1 MILSQTDENFQLV
14 LKTLEINKKT
24 ILDEIK
30 KLQYNLRTE
39 TRSRSRSGS
48 YKLTRRAKDLFK
60 LVQAEIDSAM
70 VVMVELRDQELLGLI
85 PRTTVNRRLQSIQKI
100 MNKIFE
106 ALDKFDDQ
114 EIIQE
119 HFQFHIQKMNA
130 VLEDE
135 S

>member
-1 MILSQTDENFQLV
+1 LAQSDEDFQLI
-14 LKTLEINKKT
+14 LKTFEINKKT

-70 VVMVELRDQELLGLI
+70 VVMVELRDQELLELI
-85 PRTTVNRRLQSIQKI
+85 PHTTVNRRLQSIQKI
-100 MNKIFE
+100 MNKIFD

-119 HFQFHIQKMNA
+119 HFQFHIQKMND

>member
-1 MILSQTDENFQLV
+1 MAQTDENFQLI
-14 LKTLEINKKT
+14 LKTFEINKKT

-85 PRTTVNRRLQSIQKI
+85 PHATVNRRLQSIQKI
-100 MNKIFE
+100 MNKIFD

-119 HFQFHIQKMNA
+119 HFQFHIQKMND

>member
-1 MILSQTDENFQLV
+1 MDQTDENFQLI
-14 LKTLEINKKT
+14 LKTFEINKKT

-60 LVQAEIDSAM
+60 LVQAQIDSAM
-70 VVMVELRDQELLGLI
+70 AVMVELRDQELLELI
-85 PRTTVNRRLQSIQKI
+85 PHTTVNRRLQSIQKI
-100 MNKIFE
+100 MNKIFD

-119 HFQFHIQKMNA
+119 HFQFHIQKMND

>member
-1 MILSQTDENFQLV
+1 MAQTDENFQLI
-14 LKTLEINKKT
+14 LKTFEISKKT

-48 YKLTRRAKDLFK
+48 YKLTKRAKDLFK
-60 LVQAEIDSAM
+60 HVQDEIDRAM
-70 VVMVELRDQELLGLI
+70 IVMVELRNQELLELI
-85 PRTTVNRRLQSIQKI
+85 PHTTVNRRLQSIQKI
-100 MNKIFE
+100 MNTIFN

-130 VLEDE
+130 VLEEE

>member
-1 MILSQTDENFQLV
+1 MSQTDESFQLI
-14 LKTLEINKKT
+14 LKTFEINKKT

-60 LVQAEIDSAM
+60 LIQAEIDSAM
-70 VVMVELRDQELLGLI
+70 VVMIELREQELLDLI
-85 PRTTVNRRLQSIQKI
+85 PRTTVNRRLESVQKI

-119 HFQFHIQKMNA
+119 HFQFHIQKMND

>member
-1 MILSQTDENFQLV
+1 MAQTDEDFQLI
-14 LKTLEINKKT
+14 LKTFEISKKT

-48 YKLTRRAKDLFK
+48 YKLTIRAKDLFK
-60 LVQAEIDSAM
+60 HVQAEIDRAM
-70 VVMVELRDQELLGLI
+70 IVMVELRNQELLELI
-85 PRTTVNRRLQSIQKI
+85 PHTTVNRRLQSIQKI
-100 MNKIFE
+100 MNTIFHG
-106 ALDKFDDQ
+106 LDKFDDQ

-119 HFQFHIQKMNA
+119 HFQFHIEKMNA

>member
-1 MILSQTDENFQLV
+1 MVQTDENFQLI
-14 LKTLEINKKT
+14 LKTFEINKKT

-60 LVQAEIDSAM
+60 LVQAQIDSAM
-70 VVMVELRDQELLGLI
+70 AVMVELRDQELLELI
-85 PRTTVNRRLQSIQKI
+85 PHTTVNRRLQSIQKI
-100 MNKIFE
+100 MNKIFD

-119 HFQFHIQKMNA
+119 HFQFHIQKMND

>member
-1 MILSQTDENFQLV
+1 MSQTNEDFQLI
-14 LKTLEINKKT
+14 LNTFEINKKT

-30 KLQYNLRTE
+30 KLQYNLRTA

-60 LVQAEIDSAM
+60 QVQGEIDRAM
-70 VVMVELRDQELLGLI
+70 VVMVELRDQELLESI
-85 PRTTVNRRLQSIQKI
+85 SHATVSRRLQSIQKI
-100 MNKIFE
+100 MNTIFN

-119 HFQFHIQKMNA
+119 HFQFHIQKMNS
-130 VLEDE
+130 VLEEE

>member
-1 MILSQTDENFQLV
+1 MAQSDEDFQLI
-14 LKTLEINKKT
+14 LKTFEINKKT

-70 VVMVELRDQELLGLI
+70 VVMVELRDQELLELI
-85 PRTTVNRRLQSIQKI
+85 PHTTVNRRLQSIQKI
-100 MNKIFE
+100 MNKIFD
-106 ALDKFDDQ
+106 ALDKFDDPQ
-114 EIIQE
+114 IIQE
-119 HFQFHIQKMNA
+119 HFQLHIQKMND

>member
-1 MILSQTDENFQLV
+1 LAQTDEDFQLI
-14 LKTLEINKKT
+14 LKTFEISKKT

-48 YKLTRRAKDLFK
+48 YKLTIRAKDLFK
-60 LVQAEIDSAM
+60 HVQAEIDRAM
-70 VVMVELRDQELLGLI
+70 IVMVELRNQELLELI
-85 PRTTVNRRLQSIQKI
+85 PHTTVNRRLQSIQKI
-100 MNKIFE
+100 MNTIFNG
-106 ALDKFDDQ
+106 LDKFDDQ

-119 HFQFHIQKMNA
+119 HFQFHIEKMNA

>member
-1 MILSQTDENFQLV
+1 MAQTNEDFQLI
-14 LKTLEINKKT
+14 LKTFEISKKT

-48 YKLTRRAKDLFK
+48 YKLTTRAKNLFK
-60 LVQAEIDSAM
+60 HVQAEIDRAM
-70 VVMVELRDQELLGLI
+70 IVMIELRNQELLELI
-85 PRTTVNRRLQSIQKI
+85 PHTTVNRRLQSIQKI
-100 MNKIFE
+100 MNTIFN

-119 HFQFHIQKMNA
+119 HFQFHIEKMNA

>member
-1 MILSQTDENFQLV
+1 MAQSDEDFQLI
-14 LKTLEINKKT
+14 LKTFEINKKT

-60 LVQAEIDSAM
+60 LVQAQIDSAM
-70 VVMVELRDQELLGLI
+70 AVMVELRDQDLLELI
-85 PRTTVNRRLQSIQKI
+85 PHTTVNRRLQSIQKI
-100 MNKIFE
+100 MNKIFD

-119 HFQFHIQKMNA
+119 HFQFHIQKMND

>member
-1 MILSQTDENFQLV
+1 MSQTDENFQLI
-14 LKTLEINKKT
+14 LKTFEINKKS

-70 VVMVELRDQELLGLI
+70 VVMVELSDQELLELI
-85 PRTTVNRRLQSIQKI
+85 PHATVNRRLQSIQKI
-100 MNKIFE
+100 MNKIFD

-119 HFQFHIQKMNA
+119 HFQFHIQKMND
-130 VLEDE
+130 VLDDE

>member
-1 MILSQTDENFQLV
+1 MAQTDENFQLI
-14 LKTLEINKKT
+14 LKTFEINKKT

-60 LVQAEIDSAM
+60 LVQAQIDSSMA
-70 VVMVELRDQELLGLI
+70 VMVELRDQDLLELI
-85 PRTTVNRRLQSIQKI
+85 PHTTVNRRLQSIQKI
-100 MNKIFE
+100 MNKIFD

-119 HFQFHIQKMNA
+119 HFQFHIQKMNDI
-130 VLEDE
+130 LEDE

>member
-1 MILSQTDENFQLV
+1 MAQTDENFQLI
-14 LKTLEINKKT
+14 LKTFEINKKT

-60 LVQAEIDSAM
+60 LVQAQIDSAM
-70 VVMVELRDQELLGLI
+70 AVMVELRDQEILELI
-85 PRTTVNRRLQSIQKI
+85 PHTTVNRRLQSIQKI
-100 MNKIFE
+100 MNKIFD

-119 HFQFHIQKMNA
+119 HFQFHIQKMND
-130 VLEDE
+130 VFEDE

>member
-1 MILSQTDENFQLV
+1 MAQTDENFQLI
-14 LKTLEINKKT
+14 LKTFEINKKT

-70 VVMVELRDQELLGLI
+70 VVMVELRNQELLDLI
-85 PRTTVNRRLQSIQKI
+85 PHTTVNRRLQSIQKI
-100 MNKIFE
+100 MNKIFD

-119 HFQFHIQKMNA
+119 HFQFHIQKMND
-130 VLEDE
+130 VLDDE

>member
-1 MILSQTDENFQLV
+1 LDQTDENFQLI
-14 LKTLEINKKT
+14 LKTFEINKKT

-70 VVMVELRDQELLGLI
+70 VVMVELRNQELLELI
-85 PRTTVNRRLQSIQKI
+85 PHTTVNRRLQSIQKI
-100 MNKIFE
+100 MNKIFD

-119 HFQFHIQKMNA
+119 HFQFHIQKMND

>member
-1 MILSQTDENFQLV
+1 MLSQSDEDFLLI
-14 LKTLEINKKT
+14 LKTFEINKNT

-30 KLQYNLRTE
+30 KLQYGLRTE
-39 TRSRSRSGS
+39 RRSRSRSGS
-48 YKLTRRAKDLFK
+48 YKLTARAKDLFK

-70 VVMVELRDQELLGLI
+70 VVMVELRNQDLLELI
-85 PRTTVNRRLQSIQKI
+85 PHTTVNRRLQSIQKI
-100 MNKIFE
+100 MNKIFD
-106 ALDKFDDQ
+106 ALDKFDDP

-119 HFQFHIQKMNA
+119 HFQLHIQKMND

>member
-1 MILSQTDENFQLV
+1 MSQTDENFQLI
-14 LKTLEINKKT
+14 LKTFEINKTT

-70 VVMVELRDQELLGLI
+70 VVMVELRNQETLDLI
-85 PRTTVNRRLQSIQKI
+85 PHTTVNRRLQSIQKI
-100 MNKIFE
+100 MNKIFD

-119 HFQFHIQKMNA
+119 HFQFHIQKMND

>member
-1 MILSQTDENFQLV
+1 MSQTDENFQLI
-14 LKTLEINKKT
+14 LKTFEINKTT

-70 VVMVELRDQELLGLI
+70 VVMVELRDQELLELI
-85 PRTTVNRRLQSIQKI
+85 PHTTVNRRLQSIQKI
-100 MNKIFE
+100 MNKIFD

-119 HFQFHIQKMNA
+119 HFQFHIQKMND

>member
-1 MILSQTDENFQLV
+1 
-14 LKTLEINKKT
+14 
-24 ILDEIK
+24 LDEIK
-30 KLQYNLRTE
+30 KLQYNLRTD

-60 LVQAEIDSAM
+60 QVQAEIDSAM
-70 VVMVELRDQELLGLI
+70 VVMVELRNQELLESI
-85 PRTTVNRRLQSIQKI
+85 PRTTVNRRLQLIQKI
-100 MNKIFE
+100 MNTIFN

-119 HFQFHIQKMNA
+119 HFQFHIQKMNS
-130 VLEDE
+130 VLDDE

>member
-1 MILSQTDENFQLV
+1 MSQTDENFQLI
-14 LKTLEINKKT
+14 LKTFEINKIT

-70 VVMVELRDQELLGLI
+70 VVMVELRNQELLDLI
-85 PRTTVNRRLQSIQKI
+85 PHTTVNRRLQSIQKI
-100 MNKIFE
+100 MNKIFD

-119 HFQFHIQKMNA
+119 HFQFHIQKMND

>member
-1 MILSQTDENFQLV
+1 MAQTDENFQLI
-14 LKTLEINKKT
+14 LKTFEINKKT

-70 VVMVELRDQELLGLI
+70 VVMVELRNQELLDLI
-85 PRTTVNRRLQSIQKI
+85 PHTTVNRRLQSIQKI
-100 MNKIFE
+100 MNKIFD

-119 HFQFHIQKMNA
+119 HFQFHIQKMND

>member
-1 MILSQTDENFQLV
+1 MVQTDENFQLI
-14 LKTLEINKKT
+14 LKTFEINKKT

-60 LVQAEIDSAM
+60 LVQAQIDSAM
-70 VVMVELRDQELLGLI
+70 AVMVELRDQDLLELI
-85 PRTTVNRRLQSIQKI
+85 PHTTVNRRLQSIQKI
-100 MNKIFE
+100 MNKIFD

-119 HFQFHIQKMNA
+119 HFQFHIQKMND
-130 VLEDE
+130 VLDDE

>member
-1 MILSQTDENFQLV
+1 MSQTDENFQLI
-14 LKTLEINKKT
+14 LKTFEINKTT

-60 LVQAEIDSAM
+60 LVQTEIDSAM
-70 VVMVELRDQELLGLI
+70 VVMVELRNQELLDLI
-85 PRTTVNRRLQSIQKI
+85 PHTTVNRRLQSIQKI
-100 MNKIFE
+100 MNKIFD

-119 HFQFHIQKMNA
+119 HFQFHIQKMND

>member
-1 MILSQTDENFQLV
+1 MSQTDENFQLI
-14 LKTLEINKKT
+14 LKTFEINKIT

-70 VVMVELRDQELLGLI
+70 VVMVELRNQE
-85 PRTTVNRRLQSIQKI
+85 TTGFNSSYNCKSKTTINSK
-100 MNKIFE
+100 NNE
-106 ALDKFDDQ
+106 
-114 EIIQE
+114 
-119 HFQFHIQKMNA
+119 
-130 VLEDE
+130 
-135 S
+135 

>member
-1 MILSQTDENFQLV
+1 MAQTDENFQLI
-14 LKTLEINKKT
+14 LKTFEINKKT

-48 YKLTRRAKDLFK
+48 YKLTARAKDLFK
-60 LVQAEIDSAM
+60 HVQAEIDRAM
-70 VVMVELRDQELLGLI
+70 VVMVELRDQELLELI
-85 PRTTVNRRLQSIQKI
+85 PHTTVNRRLQSIQKI
-100 MNKIFE
+100 MNIIFN

>member
-1 MILSQTDENFQLV
+1 MAQTDENFQLI
-14 LKTLEINKKT
+14 LKTFEINKKT

-70 VVMVELRDQELLGLI
+70 VVMVELRDQELLELI
-85 PRTTVNRRLQSIQKI
+85 PHTTVNRRLQSIQKI
-100 MNKIFE
+100 MNKIFD

-119 HFQFHIQKMNA
+119 HFQFHIQKMND
-130 VLEDE
+130 VLDDE

>member
-1 MILSQTDENFQLV
+1 MAQTDENFQLI
-14 LKTLEINKKT
+14 LKTFEINKKT

-70 VVMVELRDQELLGLI
+70 VVMVELRDQELLELI
-85 PRTTVNRRLQSIQKI
+85 PHATVNRRLQSIQKI
-100 MNKIFE
+100 MNKIFD

-130 VLEDE
+130 VLDDE

>member
-1 MILSQTDENFQLV
+1 MAQTDEDFQLI
-14 LKTLEINKKT
+14 LKTFEISKKT

-48 YKLTRRAKDLFK
+48 YKLTIRAKDLFK
-60 LVQAEIDSAM
+60 HVQAEIDRAM
-70 VVMVELRDQELLGLI
+70 IVMVELRNQELLELI
-85 PRTTVNRRLQSIQKI
+85 PHTTVNRRLQSIQKI
-100 MNKIFE
+100 MNTIFN

-119 HFQFHIQKMNA
+119 HFQFHIEKMNA

>member
-1 MILSQTDENFQLV
+1 MAQTDENFQLI
-14 LKTLEINKKT
+14 LKTFEINKKT

-70 VVMVELRDQELLGLI
+70 VVMVELRDQELLELI
-85 PRTTVNRRLQSIQKI
+85 PHTTVNRRLQSIQKI
-100 MNKIFE
+100 MNKIFD

-119 HFQFHIQKMNA
+119 HFQFHIQKMNDI
-130 VLEDE
+130 LEDE

>member
-1 MILSQTDENFQLV
+1 MAQTDENFQLI
-14 LKTLEINKKT
+14 LKTFEINKKT

-60 LVQAEIDSAM
+60 LVQAQIDSAM
-70 VVMVELRDQELLGLI
+70 AVMVELRDQELLELI
-85 PRTTVNRRLQSIQKI
+85 PHTTVNRRLQSIQKI
-100 MNKIFE
+100 MNKIFD

-119 HFQFHIQKMNA
+119 HFQFHIQKMND

>member
-1 MILSQTDENFQLV
+1 MAQTDENFQLI
-14 LKTLEINKKT
+14 LKTFEINKKT

-70 VVMVELRDQELLGLI
+70 VVMVELRDQELLELI
-85 PRTTVNRRLQSIQKI
+85 PHTTVNRRLQSIQKI
-100 MNKIFE
+100 MNKIFD

-119 HFQFHIQKMNA
+119 HFQFHIQKMND

>member
-1 MILSQTDENFQLV
+1 MPQTDEDFQLI
-14 LKTLEINKKT
+14 LKTFEINKKT

-30 KLQYNLRTE
+30 KLQYNLRTD

-48 YKLTRRAKDLFK
+48 YKLTRRAKDQFK
-60 LVQAEIDSAM
+60 QVQAEIDSAM
-70 VVMVELRDQELLGLI
+70 VVMVELRNQELLESI

-100 MNKIFE
+100 MNTIFN

-119 HFQFHIQKMNA
+119 HFQFHIQKMNS
-130 VLEDE
+130 VLDDE

>member
-1 MILSQTDENFQLV
+1 MAQTDEDFQLI
-14 LKTLEINKKT
+14 LKTFEISKKT

-48 YKLTRRAKDLFK
+48 YKLTIRAKDLFK
-60 LVQAEIDSAM
+60 HVQAEIDRAM
-70 VVMVELRDQELLGLI
+70 IVMVELRNQELLELI
-85 PRTTVNRRLQSIQKI
+85 PHTTVNRRLQSIQKI
-100 MNKIFE
+100 MNTIFNG
-106 ALDKFDDQ
+106 LDKFDDQ

-119 HFQFHIQKMNA
+119 HFQFHIEKMNA